1 MHRRKFFVVSNSCG
15 IDLRNHIDLR
25 AGTAGVTRYVAEHP
39 LDAAKKAG
47 RMIVREADRRGR
59 TVRGDVVYLELA
71 EIRKSTA
78 SREEPLSK
86 SGVSDII
93 EKFRNHTI
101 DQESPLLHKEV
112 ACYRFERKPIP
123 EPRQIARVFKGVSY
137 SASYDY
143 TICAVSSDECAVA
156 ASLLLLRSSG
166 GQRQAAEPCC

>member
-15 IDLRNHIDLR
+15 IDLRNHIDLS

-59 TVRGDVVYLELA
+59 ADDVVYLELA

-78 SREEPLSK
+78 NREEPLMK
-86 SGVSDII
+86 SSVSDIT
-93 EKFRNHTI
+93 KKYMNHTI
-101 DQESPLLHKEV
+101 DQERPLLHKEA

-123 EPRQIARVFKGVSY
+123 ESRQIARVFEDISY

-143 TICAVSSDECAVA
+143 AICAVSSDECVVA

>member
-15 IDLRNHIDLR
+15 IDLRNHIDLS

-59 TVRGDVVYLELA
+59 ADDVVYLELA

-78 SREEPLSK
+78 NREEPLMK
-86 SGVSDII
+86 SSVSDIT
-93 EKFRNHTI
+93 KKYMNHTI
-101 DQESPLLHKEV
+101 HKEA

-123 EPRQIARVFKGVSY
+123 ESRQIARVFEDISY

-143 TICAVSSDECAVA
+143 AICAVSSDECAVA

>member
-1 MHRRKFFVVSNSCG
+1 M
-15 IDLRNHIDLR
+15 
-25 AGTAGVTRYVAEHP
+25 AEHP

-59 TVRGDVVYLELA
+59 ADDVVYLELA

-78 SREEPLSK
+78 NREEPLMK
-86 SGVSDII
+86 SSVSDIT
-93 EKFRNHTI
+93 KKYMNHTI
-101 DQESPLLHKEV
+101 DQERPLLHKEA

-123 EPRQIARVFKGVSY
+123 ESRQIARVFEDISY

-143 TICAVSSDECAVA
+143 AICAVSSDECAVA